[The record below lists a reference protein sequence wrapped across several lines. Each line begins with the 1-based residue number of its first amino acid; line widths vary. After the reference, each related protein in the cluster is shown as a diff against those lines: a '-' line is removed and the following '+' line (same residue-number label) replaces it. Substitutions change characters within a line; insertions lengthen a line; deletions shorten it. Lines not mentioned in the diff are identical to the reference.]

1 MTAEGQ
7 PGEHPPTGRG
17 GSTAGRGTPVPVDV
31 GGAAGTRS
39 TIALLLAGP
48 LIWTT
53 HFMVVYL
60 VAEAGCT
67 GDGPGLRAFNP
78 PVPAVVTIATTGVA
92 AVALA
97 AAATIAFRRWR
108 RSRRAT
114 GDGDGVEPVDRDGS
128 LAFAAFT
135 LSLLGVVEVAF
146 VGVPALLL
154 TPC

>member
-7 PGEHPPTGRG
+7 HREHPPTEQG

-31 GGAAGTRS
+31 RGAPGTKG
-39 TIALLLAGP
+39 TIALFLAGP
-48 LIWTT
+48 LIWTA
-53 HFMVVYL
+53 HFMLVYL

-67 GDGPGLRAFNP
+67 GDGPGLRAFDP
-78 PVPAVVTIATTGVA
+78 PVPAVLTIAATVVA

-97 AAATIAFRRWR
+97 AIAAIAARRWR
-108 RSRRAT
+108 LHRHDT
-114 GDGDGVEPVDRDGS
+114 GDPDGIEPVDRDGS

-135 LSLLGVVEVAF
+135 LSLLGLVEVVF
-146 VGVPALLL
+146 VGVPALVL